1 MVPDDQQWICSTT
14 PECLCV
20 AAEDSPGNPD
30 DGERMRNECVC
41 ASEPNI
47 ARACGNCNA
56 PMVLINVN
64 TGEPVAAKAVANG

>member
-1 MVPDDQQWICSTT
+1 MSTTQWICTTT

-20 AAEDSPGNPD
+20 AAEESPENPD
-30 DGERMRNECVC
+30 DGERMLNRNDCVC

-56 PMVLINVN
+56 PMVLINIDS
-64 TGEPVAAKAVANG
+64 GEPVAPKAVAS